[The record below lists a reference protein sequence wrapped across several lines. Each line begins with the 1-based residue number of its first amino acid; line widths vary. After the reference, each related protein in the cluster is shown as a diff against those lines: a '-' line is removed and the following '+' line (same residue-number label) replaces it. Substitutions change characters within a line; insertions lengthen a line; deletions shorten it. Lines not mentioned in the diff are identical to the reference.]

1 MFASD
6 CATGAK
12 TERRAPTF
20 PRTRSSASLRWT
32 VPLLAFETRMPINP
46 RSPSH
51 LAWLATAATLLLA
64 PGCCFAPLLET
75 EGACVYDPM
84 RNAPSGQGN
93 IQCVAVGRRS
103 CEGDSYRGTWHAYE
117 REGSPAEALR
127 SLCEGLGFTNSFNTA
142 TGVGYYA
149 SAPEAA
155 PATTPTPAFVPTA
168 PGSEPALAGAAVA
181 VDAVAIPTTAP
192 RRGAA
197 NPRVVIHVF
206 SEFESP
212 FSERLAPTLDR
223 VMTEYGDRVLLV
235 FRHLPLPF
243 HARSEPAARAAME
256 VRAQLGD
263 GAFWAYHDLL
273 FANRSALSDAQ
284 LIEYA
289 GRLPGIDLP
298 RFTAALSSGAHAD
311 EIQADQAVARA
322 LGFSGTPSMRIGSAT
337 LNGAQ
342 PYERIRAAIDTE
354 LAR

>member
-1 MFASD
+1 M
-6 CATGAK
+6 
-12 TERRAPTF
+12 
-20 PRTRSSASLRWT
+20 
-32 VPLLAFETRMPINP
+32 NP
-46 RSPSH
+46 RSPSL
-51 LAWLATAATLLLA
+51 LAWLVTAATVLAA

-84 RNAPSGQGN
+84 SHAPSGQGN
-93 IQCVAVGRRS
+93 LQCVAVGRRS
-103 CEGDSYRGTWHAYE
+103 CEGGSYGGTWHAYE
-117 REGSPAEALR
+117 REGSSAEALR
-127 SLCEGLGFTNSFNTA
+127 ARCEGLGFTNWFGS
-142 TGVGYYA
+142 GY
-149 SAPEAA
+149 SAPGGDSATPA
-155 PATTPTPAFVPTA
+155 PTPTPSFVPRA

-181 VDAVAIPTTAP
+181 ADALAIPTTAP
-192 RRGAA
+192 RRGAE

-212 FSERLAPTLDR
+212 FSARLAPTLDR

-235 FRHLPLPF
+235 FHHLPLPF

-263 GAFWAYHDLL
+263 GAFWAYHDIL

-311 EIQADQAVARA
+311 AIQADQAVARD

-342 PYERIRAAIDTE
+342 PYERIRAAIDIE

>member
-1 MFASD
+1 MMR
-6 CATGAK
+6 K
-12 TERRAPTF
+12 
-20 PRTRSSASLRWT
+20 
-32 VPLLAFETRMPINP
+32 
-46 RSPSH
+46 
-51 LAWLATAATLLLA
+51 ATLLLA

-75 EGACVYDPM
+75 EGACVFDTTSH
-84 RNAPSGQGN
+84 ASSGQGN
-93 IQCVAVGRRS
+93 RACVAVGRRS
-103 CEGDSYRGTWHAYE
+103 CGGDSYRGTWHAYE
-117 REGSPAEALR
+117 REGDPQLALQ
-127 SLCEGLGFTNSFNTA
+127 SLCEGLGFTNSFPTA
-142 TGVGYYA
+142 SGFGYYA
-149 SAPEAA
+149 NTPEAA
-155 PATTPTPAFVPTA
+155 PAPAPIPAFVPTA
-168 PGSEPALAGAAVA
+168 PGSEPALGGAAVA
-181 VDAVAIPTTAP
+181 ADAIAIPATAP

-223 VMTEYGDRVLLV
+223 VMTEYADRLLLV

-263 GAFWAYHDLL
+263 GAFWAYHDIL

-311 EIQADQAVARA
+311 EIQADQAAARA
-322 LGFSGTPSMRIGSAT
+322 LGFAGTPSMRIGSAT

-342 PYERIRAAIDTE
+342 PYDRIRAAIDTE